1 MAKVR
6 VYHAVNVDDKQV
18 VIDIHE
24 IANES
29 IRKMKL
35 EYPDY
40 DIVIMDD
47 HPIGEG
53 HLINKRGTMKNIEY
67 H

>member
-35 EYPDY
+35 EYPGY
-40 DIVIMDD
+40 DIIIVDD
-47 HPIGEG
+47 HPLGEG
-53 HLINKRGTMKNIEY
+53 HFN
-67 H
+67 

>member
-18 VIDIHE
+18 LIDIHE

-40 DIVIMDD
+40 DIVIVDD
-47 HPIGEG
+47 HPLGEG
-53 HLINKRGTMKNIEY
+53 HFN
-67 H
+67 

>member
-40 DIVIMDD
+40 DIVIVDD

-53 HLINKRGTMKNIEY
+53 HFNQQTSEQKG
-67 H
+67 

>member
-1 MAKVR
+1 MTEYLEMEKRNNGKVR

-35 EYPDY
+35 EYQ
-40 DIVIMDD
+40 IM
-47 HPIGEG
+47 I
-53 HLINKRGTMKNIEY
+53 L
-67 H
+67 

>member
-1 MAKVR
+1 MIEIF
-6 VYHAVNVDDKQV
+6 VDAPIELQV
-18 VIDIHE
+18 LIDIHE

-40 DIVIMDD
+40 DIVIVDD
-47 HPIGEG
+47 HPIGQG
-53 HLINKRGTMKNIEY
+53 HFN
-67 H
+67 